1 MVTTVILQEYDL
13 QQSDFDSVEWETDFS
28 EEELK
33 EIAYAFL
40 DGKHPWETAVISSM
54 LEDSSDR
61 SWDQCLY
68 DEQLEP
74 DDPQKEE
81 YCENYN
87 ADDEAI
93 DDYPFYP
100 SSIPKSYV
108 SDNWYEVFPE
118 LDEMLEN
125 TLWTARKNN
134 DLQTLQRFGIVHA
147 EGYIISELSR
157 EILEKLPEEMQQL
170 YKGKLSPRHLNDIL
184 VGEGLLYNLNP
195 GRGITESGMKNGI
208 YSILNPGNE
217 NTDAYVQIFFSEQAR
232 EKVMQV
238 VCAQYPE
245 LKEFLEKSDQNQTSF
260 SISSEA
266 DTIMVENETKS
277 TPEIAEPETVEE
289 SRFLRNYCCMMSVEE
304 FLTTT
309 KDAWLSIM
317 KDNFH
322 KVCPYLITDAE
333 IRAWEDEYNVLSAKL
348 SPDYKDLT
356 MIFEYV
362 MPANRHRGME
372 PDLTDVI
379 RADLVILSADTVAI
393 FEFKQRDNDDRYTL
407 KAAKKYGKSIR
418 RYHLNSR
425 GMRKKSALVL
435 TIRDQYYQKH
445 HHLVSCSPDN
455 LPAAMDKIFEG
466 HSSLHPDPEGWA
478 KTVFKSL

>member
-13 QQSDFDSVEWETDFS
+13 QQADFDSVECETDLS
-28 EEELK
+28 EMEMK
-33 EIAYAFL
+33 EVAYAFL
-40 DGKHPWETAVISSM
+40 DGKHPLETSVISSM
-54 LEDSSDR
+54 IEVSGDRSRDQYLED
-61 SWDQCLY
+61 
-68 DEQLEP
+68 EQHEP
-74 DDPQKEE
+74 EDPLREE
-81 YCENYN
+81 YYKHYN
-87 ADDEAI
+87 
-93 DDYPFYP
+93 FFP
-100 SSIPKSYV
+100 SHVPKSYV
-108 SDNWYEVFPE
+108 SDNWYEVFPD
-118 LDEMLEN
+118 LDEILEN
-125 TLWTARKNN
+125 ALWTARKNN
-134 DLQTLQRFGIVHA
+134 DLRTLQRFGITHA
-147 EGYIISELSR
+147 EGYLISEISR
-157 EILEKLPEEMQQL
+157 EILGKLPEELQL
-170 YKGKLSPRHLNDIL
+170 YFKGKLSPRHLNDLL
-184 VGEGLLYNLNP
+184 VDERLLYNKEHE
-195 GRGITESGMKNGI
+195 RGITEAGRQKGI

-232 EKVMQV
+232 EKVIQV
-238 VCAQYPE
+238 VCSQYPE
-245 LKEFLEKSDQNQTSF
+245 LKEFLEEPVQEWTPF
-260 SISSEA
+260 ISSLDEEES
-266 DTIMVENETKS
+266 IVGNETNS

-309 KDAWLSIM
+309 KDAWLSTM
-317 KDNFH
+317 KNNFH
-322 KVCPYLITDAE
+322 KVCPYLLTDAE
-333 IRAWEDEYNVLSAKL
+333 IRAWEDEYNVLSANL

-393 FEFKQRDNDDRYTL
+393 FEFKQMDNDDRYTL
-407 KAAKKYGKSIR
+407 NAAKKYGKSIR

-445 HHLVSCSPDN
+445 HRLVSCSPDN

-478 KTVFKSL
+478 KTVFKLL

>member
-1 MVTTVILQEYDL
+1 
-13 QQSDFDSVEWETDFS
+13 
-28 EEELK
+28 
-33 EIAYAFL
+33 
-40 DGKHPWETAVISSM
+40 
-54 LEDSSDR
+54 
-61 SWDQCLY
+61 
-68 DEQLEP
+68 
-74 DDPQKEE
+74 
-81 YCENYN
+81 
-87 ADDEAI
+87 
-93 DDYPFYP
+93 
-100 SSIPKSYV
+100 
-108 SDNWYEVFPE
+108 
-118 LDEMLEN
+118 MLEN